1 MSNPSLNIEIN
12 ALVNGLEDILSF
24 QEQIRATG
32 LELTSIAPS
41 SSTATDALASI
52 VAAASETDATFNTLG
67 ASTQTIADNIGQLSP
82 ALEEASDQVGGFSQ
96 TVTDLG
102 DVSVDLSGTLGDAA
116 YNVDAF
122 GQATSSALD
131 EAGDSVG
138 KFSDN
143 SIHLDDLSIALDG
156 VASASSDAVDSASQV
171 ADVAASISDV
181 SADASSGVTDVAEAI
196 DNLAD
201 TSGGVGDLDDSLQSV
216 AQTVEDTSGSTRT
229 LVDAIDGINEVTDDA
244 TDSFNKIVDA
254 SEETDA
260 SFGDLVGSTEE
271 VIEEIDRL
279 NPSVD
284 STRDGV
290 AAFTETVVDLSTV
303 SSSLSDTLG
312 EAGEGINEFGQSTT
326 QSLDETTEAAIVLG
340 ATAENLDEVDLS
352 LQNITDSASTTAA
365 EAQALADAIA
375 GAADSG
381 DDLTGTLEDT
391 ADTAG
396 GATDSLD
403 DLAQATEE
411 AAAQLDTLNPNA
423 DVAEDEIIDLTSAV
437 DDLTGAAQNL
447 NGDLGAAGQ
456 NLDEFGNNAAANLDQ
471 AAGAAQNLGGT
482 SEDLGN
488 LDEALADTSAAAEEA
503 ARVAAELAAAAAEV
517 SDETGEAEGS
527 TSKFGA
533 ALAAFA
539 GNAAPE
545 TSSRITDLSANL
557 SDMRE
562 QAGTSEGRVQLLG
575 AGLGKLAGLAGL
587 AAGALIAVI
596 GAINLKEA
604 ADYAARLETL
614 SKVVET
620 VGNNAGYTT
629 DEIKGYEQE
638 LKGLGISSIAAKEAI
653 TQMASAGLELGD
665 VAGNG
670 TSQIAEMADAAQNLS
685 IVSGQSAS
693 EALSQLIIN
702 IKQLD
707 TEGLRN
713 MGITLDQTAAQAAYA
728 QQLGVS
734 AGSLTAAQNQ
744 QAAMN
749 YVLSEASKLAGVY
762 GDSMETVEAKIGKL
776 GAQQEKLQEN
786 VGNMLLPAYRQ
797 LINATIDFTKE
808 TNASIEANVNAEAAG
823 ASLAKATKLGTD
835 VIFGGFGLVVEVVTS
850 LSDEFFSIVD
860 SVSEVGQSVYNSFM
874 AIIDVLTITDS
885 SITPIEVSFKVL
897 AFGAA
902 AIADGFKI
910 VEIVVRSLVVVVA
923 DASAL
928 ILSGFAAIARVADED
943 VANSI
948 DKVAER
954 FKGVSAENAKASQ
967 EIIEGFEQGN
977 SSIGKFVE
985 GLQGIKPALDDLGT
999 GSNFTELSDEIIR
1012 LTGAQKDLTSVEL
1025 DTHLAKITARVK
1037 ELGESSALT
1046 EIEQTKLGLKLG
1058 VIAKNIE
1065 TEYNDAFKGMGVTLG
1080 ELNSGVSEAASAV
1093 SGGLNT
1099 LATNA
1104 RTTGEVFNQAFNFSV
1119 TQATNISDL
1128 SLLTESVELFGK
1140 KTREEGKES
1149 KESLALLGEAT
1160 VIARSRFEELFDSQL
1175 EAAKTQKDFENLSTE
1190 VEKFGRKMVEA
1201 GLLSEAELQVK
1212 LEAVSEAAEEMTA
1225 NLMQAGDIKSFE
1237 ALGVD
1242 IEELRT
1248 GFSAAFGDML
1258 DGLDQL
1264 TSSSTATAE
1273 GLGMAFESA
1282 FKQVES
1288 FEQFSEIKQKINE
1301 AGEAGKLFGD
1311 DLVEANTK
1319 ASEKFKEL
1327 FDSALEAAS
1336 TKEDFDELTATL
1348 NRAGEEGTLSAGEIA
1363 TAFEDI
1369 RKKVE
1374 DANGSILTM
1383 AEQARAASQASVNLA
1398 QAETDVVRAKI
1409 DVTKAE
1415 LAYTEANNKYREEG
1429 TELARAEMEVK
1440 KLDLVMAREV
1450 LELAELKYETEVAGY
1465 DLLIAKQQALNA
1477 EKRLEIDINNEK
1489 LIAAANASA
1498 AEATAKAVVV
1508 EKTQQAYAK
1517 QQLVVIATEQAA
1529 LRARAFAE
1537 NLQSAATN
1545 ASKTKTA
1552 LDSATMPSASVAAS
1566 VEKTGFALKS
1576 WSMENIQKEMGKYVK
1591 DSKEAERIGKQIYE
1605 SAQATSRQE
1614 SFRLGTIVTNYG
1626 AANKLLGEQANMAAA
1641 RDEKEARR
1649 AASREE
1655 EAVRQQGYAK
1665 AAEESENRRDEAAN
1679 RQLANIQTASDRL
1692 ADSAARAN
1700 AEAEFFAET
1709 GLKVSLNYQF
1719 ASREGLS
1726 EAEQGLLRLKETA
1739 QDIARSALEMGS
1751 SFLKSS
1757 GSIQAEL
1764 LRAQGKEAELL
1775 EYTYKIRQSELA
1787 TEYELLKVKLQIA
1800 QATAVAAGVDTS
1812 SISKMLGEVQAAYT
1826 ASQAALT
1833 QLEALE
1839 KAKLNARVAETAQM
1853 EAEKRN
1859 KESVSSA
1866 ARNQA
1871 AAQGSNRYDSP
1882 ADSSRPSAP
1891 SQIIRIEDSV
1901 SGANASMTDA
1911 DKENLI
1917 DIITRL
1923 KNRSA

>member
-1 MSNPSLNIEIN
+1 MSIPALNIEIN
-12 ALVNGLEDILSF
+12 ALVNGLEDILNF
-24 QEQIRATG
+24 QEQLRATG
-32 LELTSIAPS
+32 LELTAISPS
-41 SSTATDALASI
+41 TVLATDALSGI

-67 ASTQTIADNIGQLSP
+67 AATQAIADNLDQLSP
-82 ALEEASDQVGGFSQ
+82 ALEGASDQVGGFSQ

-143 SIHLDDLSIALDG
+143 SIHLDDLSISLDG
-156 VASASSDAVDSASQV
+156 VAGAASDAVDSAGEV
-171 ADVAASISDV
+171 ADVAGSISDAT
-181 SADASSGVTDVAEAI
+181 SDASSGVLDVADA
-196 DNLAD
+196 LD
-201 TSGGVGDLDDSLQSV
+201 TLGDTAGNVEDLDGTLQSV
-216 AQTVEDTSGSTRT
+216 AQTVEDTAGSTDS
-229 LVDAIDGINEVTDDA
+229 LVRAIDGVNEVTDDA

-260 SFGDLVGSTEE
+260 SFGELVGSTEE
-271 VIEEIDRL
+271 VIQEIDRL

-303 SSSLSDTLG
+303 SSGLSETLT

-340 ATAENLDEVDLS
+340 ATAENLDQVDLS
-352 LQNITDSASTTAA
+352 LQNITDSASTTAEEAAALA
-365 EAQALADAIA
+365 EAVA

-381 DDLTGTLEDT
+381 GDLTDTLEDT

-396 GATDSLD
+396 DATDSLD

-423 DVAEDEIIDLTSAV
+423 DVAEDEILDLTTAV
-437 DDLTGAAQNL
+437 DDLTVAAQNL

-471 AAGAAQNLGGT
+471 AADAAANLGGT

-488 LDEALADTSAAAEEA
+488 LDEALADTTAAAEEA

-545 TSSRITDLSANL
+545 TTERITDLSANL

-575 AGLGKLAGLAGL
+575 MGLGKLAGLAGL
-587 AAGALIAVI
+587 AAGALIGII

-629 DEIKGYEQE
+629 DEIKEYELE

-670 TSQIAEMADAAQNLS
+670 TSQIAEMAEAAQNLS
-685 IVSGQSAS
+685 IVSGQGAS

-713 MGITLDQTAAQAAYA
+713 MGITLDQAAAQAAYA

-762 GDSMETVEAKIGKL
+762 GDSMETVEAKIAKL

-808 TNASIEANVNAEAAG
+808 TNKSIEANVNAEAAG
-823 ASLAKATKLGTD
+823 ASMAKATKLGTD
-835 VIFGGFGLVVEVVTS
+835 VIFGVFTQVVNVVTS

-860 SVSEVGQSVYNSFM
+860 SVAEVGQSVYNSFM
-874 AIIDVLTITDS
+874 AVIDVLTITNS
-885 SITPIEVSFKVL
+885 SITPLEVSFKVL

-923 DASAL
+923 EASAF
-928 ILSGFAAIARVADED
+928 ILTGFAAIARVANED

-948 DKVAER
+948 DAVAAKFGE
-954 FKGVSAENAKASQ
+954 VAVENTKASQ

-977 SSIGKFVE
+977 SSVNKFIE
-985 GLQGIKPALDDLGT
+985 GLRGIKPSLDDLGT

-1025 DTHLAKITARVK
+1025 DAHLAKITARVK

-1046 EIEQTKLGLKLG
+1046 EVEQTKLGLKLG

-1065 TEYNDAFKGMGVTLG
+1065 TEYNDAFKSMGVTLG
-1080 ELNSGVSEAASAV
+1080 ELNSGVSESATAV

-1104 RTTGEVFNQAFNFSV
+1104 RTTGEVFNQAFNFGV

-1128 SLLTESVELFGK
+1128 SLLTESIELFGK
-1140 KTREEGKES
+1140 KTRDEGKES

-1160 VIARSRFEELFDSQL
+1160 VIARSRFEELFEAQL
-1175 EAAKTQKDFENLSTE
+1175 ASATTQKDFENLSTE

-1212 LEAVSEAAEEMTA
+1212 LDAVSEAAEEMTS
-1225 NLMQAGDIKSFE
+1225 NLIQAGDVKSFQ

-1242 IEELRT
+1242 IDELRT
-1248 GFSAAFGDML
+1248 GFTAAFGDML

-1264 TSSSTATAE
+1264 TASSTSTAQ

-1301 AGEAGKLFGD
+1301 AAEAGKLFGD
-1311 DLVEANTK
+1311 DLAEANGK

-1327 FDSALEAAS
+1327 FDSALEAAN

-1363 TAFEDI
+1363 SAFEDI
-1369 RKKVE
+1369 KKKVE

-1398 QAETDVVRAKI
+1398 QSETDVVRAKI

-1429 TELARAEMEVK
+1429 TELAKAEMEVK

-1450 LELAELKYETEVAGY
+1450 LELAELKYQTEVAGY

-1489 LIAAANASA
+1489 LIAAATASA
-1498 AEATAKAVVV
+1498 AEATAKALVV

-1529 LRARAFAE
+1529 LRARAFAD

-1545 ASKTKTA
+1545 AGKTKTA
-1552 LDSATMPSASVAAS
+1552 LDSATMPATSLAATT
-1566 VEKTGFALKS
+1566 EKTGFALKS

-1605 SAQATSRQE
+1605 SAQATSIQE

-1641 RDEKEARR
+1641 RDEKEKRR
-1649 AASREE
+1649 AESRAE
-1655 EAVRQQGYAK
+1655 EAERQAGYAK
-1665 AAEESENRRDEAAN
+1665 AAEDSDYRRADSQNAYVNSIRSSAD
-1679 RQLANIQTASDRL
+1679 AL
-1692 ADSAARAN
+1692 ADASSRAIADAEYFAATGQKINNTFKIVASEGMSEASQALADMKAN
-1700 AEAEFFAET
+1700 A
-1709 GLKVSLNYQF
+1709 
-1719 ASREGLS
+1719 
-1726 EAEQGLLRLKETA
+1726 
-1739 QDIARSALEMGS
+1739 QDVVRSAVEMGS
-1751 SFLKSS
+1751 SFLASS
-1757 GSIQAEL
+1757 GNIQAEL

-1775 EYTYKIRQSELA
+1775 EYTYKMRRSELE

-1800 QATAVAAGVDTS
+1800 QVTAQAAGVDTS
-1812 SISKMLGEVQAAYT
+1812 AISKMLTEVQAAYMS
-1826 ASQAALT
+1826 SQSALT
-1833 QLEALE
+1833 QLESLE
-1839 KAKLNARVAETAQM
+1839 KAKLETRKAELGKEATAS
-1853 EAEKRN
+1853 ATAK
-1859 KESVSSA
+1859 SAVSSA
-1866 ARNQA
+1866 AQQA
-1871 AAQGSNRYDSP
+1871 NGASNNRAQTTPTSTTTSSP
-1882 ADSSRPSAP
+1882 
-1891 SQIIRIEDSV
+1891 QVIRIEDSKGSATAQMSPDDRDDLV
-1901 SGANASMTDA
+1901 GIL
-1911 DKENLI
+1911 E
-1917 DIITRL
+1917 RL

>member
-1 MSNPSLNIEIN
+1 MSIPALNIEIN
-12 ALVNGLEDILSF
+12 ALVNGLEDILNF
-24 QEQIRATG
+24 QEQLRATG
-32 LELTSIAPS
+32 LELTAISPS
-41 SSTATDALASI
+41 TVLATDALSGI

-67 ASTQTIADNIGQLSP
+67 AATQAIADNLDQLSP
-82 ALEEASDQVGGFSQ
+82 ALEGASDQVGGFSQ

-143 SIHLDDLSIALDG
+143 SIHLDSLSIALDG
-156 VASASSDAVDSASQV
+156 VAGAASDAVDSASAV
-171 ADVAASISDV
+171 SDVAETISD
-181 SADASSGVTDVAEAI
+181 STADASEAVLEVADAI
-196 DNLAD
+196 NTLGE
-201 TSGGVGDLDDSLQSV
+201 TSGSLEDLDGSLQSV
-216 AQTVEDTSGSTRT
+216 AQTSDTTASATGA
-229 LVDAIDGINEVTDDA
+229 LVSAIDGVNDVTDDA
-244 TDSFNKIVDA
+244 TDSFNQIVSA

-260 SFGDLVGSTEE
+260 SFGELVGSTEE
-271 VIEEIDRL
+271 VIQEIDRL

-284 STRDGV
+284 STREGV
-290 AAFTETVVDLSTV
+290 AQFTETVVDLSTV
-303 SSSLSDTLG
+303 SSGLSETLE

-340 ATAENLDEVDLS
+340 ATAENLDAVDLS
-352 LQNITDSASTTAA
+352 LQNITDSASTTAE
-365 EAQALADAIA
+365 EAAALADAVA

-381 DDLTGTLEDT
+381 GDLTDTLEDT

-396 GATDSLD
+396 DATDSLD

-411 AAAQLDTLNPNA
+411 AASQLDTLNPNA
-423 DVAEDEIIDLTSAV
+423 DVAEDEILDLTVAV
-437 DDLTGAAQNL
+437 DELTGAAQNL
-447 NGDLGAAGQ
+447 NGNLGAAGQ

-471 AAGAAQNLGGT
+471 AADAAANLGGT

-488 LDEALADTSAAAEEA
+488 LDEALADTTAAAEEA

-545 TSSRITDLSANL
+545 TTERITDLSANL

-575 AGLGKLAGLAGL
+575 MGLGKLAGLAGL
-587 AAGALIAVI
+587 AAGALIGII

-629 DEIKGYEQE
+629 DEIKEYELE

-670 TSQIAEMADAAQNLS
+670 TSQIAEMAEAAQNLS
-685 IVSGQSAS
+685 IVSGQGAS

-713 MGITLDQTAAQAAYA
+713 MGITLDQAAAQAAYA

-762 GDSMETVEAKIGKL
+762 GDSMETVEAKIAKL

-808 TNASIEANVNAEAAG
+808 TNKSIEANVNAEAAG
-823 ASLAKATKLGTD
+823 ASMAKATKLGTD
-835 VIFGGFGLVVEVVTS
+835 VIFGVFTQVVNVVTS

-860 SVSEVGQSVYNSFM
+860 SVAEVGQSVYNSFM
-874 AIIDVLTITDS
+874 AVIDVLSITDS
-885 SITPIEVSFKVL
+885 SITPLEVSFKIL

-910 VEIVVRSLVVVVA
+910 IEIVVRSMVVVVA
-923 DASAL
+923 EASAF
-928 ILSGFAAIARVADED
+928 ILTGFAAIARVANTD
-943 VANSI
+943 VADSI
-948 DKVAER
+948 DAIATKFGEVA
-954 FKGVSAENAKASQ
+954 VENTKASQ

-977 SSIGKFVE
+977 SSVNKFIE
-985 GLQGIKPALDDLGT
+985 GLQGIKPELDDLGT

-1025 DTHLAKITARVK
+1025 DAHLAKITARVK
-1037 ELGESSALT
+1037 ELGESSAIT
-1046 EIEQTKLGLKLG
+1046 EVEQTKLGLKLG

-1065 TEYNDAFKGMGVTLG
+1065 TEYNDAFKSMGVTLG
-1080 ELNSGVSEAASAV
+1080 ELNSGVSESATAV

-1104 RTTGEVFNQAFNFSV
+1104 KTTGEVFNQAFNFGV

-1128 SLLTESVELFGK
+1128 SLLTESIELFGK
-1140 KTREEGKES
+1140 KTRDEGKES

-1160 VIARSRFEELFDSQL
+1160 VIARSRFEELFEAQL
-1175 EAAKTQKDFENLSTE
+1175 ASATTQKDFENLSTE

-1212 LEAVSEAAEEMTA
+1212 LEAVSEAAEEMTS
-1225 NLMQAGDIKSFE
+1225 NLIQAGDVKSFQ

-1242 IEELRT
+1242 VDELRT
-1248 GFSAAFGDML
+1248 GFTAAFGDML

-1264 TSSSTATAE
+1264 TASSTSTAQ

-1301 AGEAGKLFGD
+1301 AAEAGKLFGD
-1311 DLVEANTK
+1311 DLAEANGK

-1327 FDSALEAAS
+1327 FDSALEAAN

-1363 TAFEDI
+1363 SAFEDI
-1369 RKKVE
+1369 KKKVE

-1398 QAETDVVRAKI
+1398 QSETDVVRAKI

-1429 TELARAEMEVK
+1429 TELAKAEMEVK
-1440 KLDLVMAREV
+1440 KLDLILAREV
-1450 LELAELKYETEVAGY
+1450 LELAEIKYQTEVAGY

-1489 LIAAANASA
+1489 LIAAATASA
-1498 AEATAKAVVV
+1498 AEANAKGLVV

-1529 LRARAFAE
+1529 MKARAFSE

-1545 ASKTKTA
+1545 AGKTKSA
-1552 LDSATMPSASVAAS
+1552 LDAVAMPAAA
-1566 VEKTGFALKS
+1566 VEKSIASSGFSMKS
-1576 WSMENIQKEMGKYVK
+1576 WTLEGVQKEMEKF
-1591 DSKEAERIGKQIYE
+1591 SKSSEEAARKG
-1605 SAQATSRQE
+1605 QE
-1614 SFRLGTIVTNYG
+1614 LFNIANDQTWEFARRANVLVTNYG
-1626 AANKLLGEQANMAAA
+1626 FVNTLLAEEAKLAEA
-1641 RDEKEARR
+1641 RNAKEARR
-1649 AASREE
+1649 AENRAE
-1655 EAVRQQGYAK
+1655 EAVRQEGYAR
-1665 AAEESENRRDEAAN
+1665 AAEESEARREDAAS
-1679 RQLANIQTASDRL
+1679 RQASNMAKAADTLAE
-1692 ADSAARAN
+1692 SAARAN

-1709 GLKVSLNYQF
+1709 GLKVNLNYQY

-1726 EAEQGLLRLKETA
+1726 EVEQGLLRMKETA
-1739 QDIARSALEMGS
+1739 QDIAQNALEMGS
-1751 SFLKSS
+1751 SYLKSA

-1775 EYTYKIRQSELA
+1775 DYTYKIRQSELA

-1800 QATAVAAGVDTS
+1800 EATAKAAGVDTS
-1812 SISKMLGEVQAAYT
+1812 AITKMLTDVQAAYT
-1826 ASQAALT
+1826 ASQTALV

-1839 KAKLNARVAETAQM
+1839 RAKAANSKADFENNQSAQ
-1853 EAEKRN
+1853 RQ
-1859 KESVSSA
+1859 KENSVKAATSDAGSTSA
-1866 ARNQA
+1866 
-1871 AAQGSNRYDSP
+1871 
-1882 ADSSRPSAP
+1882 SRPPQTTPTQPPEKPKDTINIVINGRSTEVEVDRDDR
-1891 SQIIRIEDSV
+1891 Q
-1901 SGANASMTDA
+1901 G
-1911 DKENLI
+1911 LI
-1917 DIITRL
+1917 DDL
-1923 KNRSA
+1923 KQLQNRRA

>member
-1 MSNPSLNIEIN
+1 MSIPALNIEIN
-12 ALVNGLEDILSF
+12 ALVNGLEDILNF
-24 QEQIRATG
+24 QEQLRATG
-32 LELTSIAPS
+32 LELTAISPS
-41 SSTATDALASI
+41 TVLATDALSGI

-67 ASTQTIADNIGQLSP
+67 AATQTISDNLAQLAPSI
-82 ALEEASDQVGGFSQ
+82 EEAGEQVGGFSQ

-138 KFSDN
+138 KFGDN
-143 SIHLDDLSIALDG
+143 SIHLDSMSIALDG
-156 VASASSDAVDSASQV
+156 VASAASDTAGAASDIADVSDSITDSTSDATSAV
-171 ADVAASISDV
+171 LDA
-181 SADASSGVTDVAEAI
+181 ADAMGVLGESAGQV
-196 DNLAD
+196 
-201 TSGGVGDLDDSLQSV
+201 SDLDDSLQSV
-216 AQTVEDTSGSTRT
+216 AQTADTTAGSTDA
-229 LVDAIDGINEVTDDA
+229 LVRALDGVNEVTDDA

-254 SEETDA
+254 SEETDT
-260 SFGDLVGSTEE
+260 SFGELVGSTEQ
-271 VIEEIDRL
+271 VIQEIDRL

-284 STRDGV
+284 STREGV
-290 AAFTETVVDLSTV
+290 AEFTETVVDLSTV
-303 SSSLSDTLG
+303 SSSLSETLT

-340 ATAENLDEVDLS
+340 STAEHLDQVDLS
-352 LQNITDSASTTAA
+352 LQNITDSAATTAE
-365 EAQALADAIA
+365 EAAALADAVA

-381 DDLTGTLEDT
+381 DDLTVTLEDT

-396 GATDSLD
+396 NATDSLD

-411 AAAQLDTLNPNA
+411 AASQLDTLNPNA
-423 DVAEDEIIDLTSAV
+423 DVAEDEILDLTTAV

-471 AAGAAQNLGGT
+471 AADAAANLGGT

-488 LDEALADTSAAAEEA
+488 LDEALADTTAAAEEA

-545 TSSRITDLSANL
+545 TTERITDLSANL

-575 AGLGKLAGLAGL
+575 MGLGKLAGLAGL
-587 AAGALIAVI
+587 AAGALIGII

-629 DEIKGYEQE
+629 DEIKEYELE

-670 TSQIAEMADAAQNLS
+670 TSQIAEMAEAAQNLS
-685 IVSGQSAS
+685 IVSGQGAS

-713 MGITLDQTAAQAAYA
+713 MGITLDQAAAQATYA

-762 GDSMETVEAKIGKL
+762 GDSMETVEAKIAKL

-808 TNASIEANVNAEAAG
+808 TNKSIEANVNAEAAG
-823 ASLAKATKLGTD
+823 ASMAKATKLGTD
-835 VIFGGFGLVVEVVTS
+835 VIFGVFTQVVNVVTS

-860 SVSEVGQSVYNSFM
+860 SVSEVGQAVYNSFM
-874 AIIDVLTITDS
+874 AVIDVLTITDS
-885 SITPIEVSFKVL
+885 SITPLEVSFKVL

-923 DASAL
+923 EASAF
-928 ILSGFAAIARVADED
+928 ILTGFAAIARVANED

-948 DKVAER
+948 DAVAAKFGE
-954 FKGVSAENAKASQ
+954 VAVENTKASQ

-977 SSIGKFVE
+977 SSVNKFIE
-985 GLQGIKPALDDLGT
+985 GLRGIKPSLDDLGT

-1025 DTHLAKITARVK
+1025 DAHLAKITARVK

-1046 EIEQTKLGLKLG
+1046 EGEQTKLGLKLG

-1065 TEYNDAFKGMGVTLG
+1065 TEYNDAFKSMGVTLG
-1080 ELNSGVSEAASAV
+1080 ELNSGVSESATAV

-1104 RTTGEVFNQAFNFSV
+1104 RTTGEVFNQAFNFGV

-1128 SLLTESVELFGK
+1128 SLLTESIELFGK
-1140 KTREEGKES
+1140 KTRDEGKES

-1160 VIARSRFEELFDSQL
+1160 VIARSRFEELFDAQL
-1175 EAAKTQKDFENLSTE
+1175 ASAKTQKDFENLSTE

-1212 LEAVSEAAEEMTA
+1212 LDAVSEAAEEMTS
-1225 NLMQAGDIKSFE
+1225 NLIQAGDVKSFQ

-1242 IEELRT
+1242 IDELRT
-1248 GFSAAFGDML
+1248 GFTAAFGDML

-1264 TSSSTATAE
+1264 TASSTSTAR

-1288 FEQFSEIKQKINE
+1288 FEQFAEIKKKINE
-1301 AGEAGKLFGD
+1301 AAEAGKLFGEE
-1311 DLVEANTK
+1311 LVEANTK
-1319 ASEKFKEL
+1319 ASEKFKDL
-1327 FDSALEAAS
+1327 FDSALQAAN

-1348 NRAGEEGTLSAGEIA
+1348 ELAGEEGTLSGQEIA
-1363 TAFEDI
+1363 SAYKDI
-1369 RKKVE
+1369 KEKI
-1374 DANGSILTM
+1374 DAANGSILTM

-1429 TELARAEMEVK
+1429 TELAKAEMEVK
-1440 KLDLVMAREV
+1440 KLDLLMAKEV
-1450 LELAELKYETEVAGY
+1450 LELAELKYQTEVAGY
-1465 DLLIAKQQALNA
+1465 DLLIAKQQELNA

-1489 LIAAANASA
+1489 LIAS
-1498 AEATAKAVVV
+1498 AEAAAQEAEAKALVV

-1529 LRARAFAE
+1529 MKARAFSE

-1545 ASKTKTA
+1545 AGKTKSA
-1552 LDSATMPSASVAAS
+1552 LDAVALPSASIAAS
-1566 VEKTGFALKS
+1566 TEKTGFALKS
-1576 WSMENIQKEMGKYVK
+1576 WSMENIQKEMLKHVK
-1591 DSKEAERIGKQIYE
+1591 DAKEADRIGKQIYE
-1605 SAQATSRQE
+1605 SAQASSRQD

-1626 AANKLLGEQANMAAA
+1626 AANALLGEQARLA
-1641 RDEKEARR
+1641 EARNAKEERWAESR
-1649 AASREE
+1649 AA
-1655 EAVRQQGYAK
+1655 EAQRQQGYAS
-1665 AAEESENRRDEAAN
+1665 AAEEASNRQDEAAR
-1679 RQLANIQTASDRL
+1679 RQLDNMVAASDTL
-1692 ADSAARAN
+1692 ASSAARAN
-1700 AEAEFFAET
+1700 ADAEFFAST
-1709 GLKVSLNYQF
+1709 GMTVSLNYQY
-1719 ASREGLS
+1719 ASREGLT
-1726 EAEQGLLRLKETA
+1726 EAQQALLRLKETA
-1739 QDIARSALEMGS
+1739 QDVVRSAVEMGS
-1751 SFLKSS
+1751 SFLKSA
-1757 GSIQAEL
+1757 GGIQAEL
-1764 LRAQGKEAELL
+1764 LRAQGKEAELID
-1775 EYTYKIRQSELA
+1775 YTYKVRRSELA

-1800 QATAVAAGVDTS
+1800 QVTAQAAGVDTS
-1812 SISKMLGEVQAAYT
+1812 SISKMLSEVQAAY
-1826 ASQAALT
+1826 ASSQTALT

-1839 KAKLNARVAETAQM
+1839 RAKLADKTAEAAKTEGAKKSQENAVKADTGAVGAGSAGRVATPASTPLEQKPKDTINIIINGRSTAVDVDRDDKAGLI
-1853 EAEKRN
+1853 EAL
-1859 KESVSSA
+1859 KELQDRRA
-1866 ARNQA
+1866 
-1871 AAQGSNRYDSP
+1871 
-1882 ADSSRPSAP
+1882 
-1891 SQIIRIEDSV
+1891 
-1901 SGANASMTDA
+1901 
-1911 DKENLI
+1911 
-1917 DIITRL
+1917 
-1923 KNRSA
+1923 